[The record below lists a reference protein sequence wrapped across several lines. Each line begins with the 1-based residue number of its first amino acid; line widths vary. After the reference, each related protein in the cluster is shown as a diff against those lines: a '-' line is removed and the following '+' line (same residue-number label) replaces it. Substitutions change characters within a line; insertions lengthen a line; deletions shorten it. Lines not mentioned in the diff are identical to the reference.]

1 MTARTP
7 RRAPIT
13 SMAMAEP
20 STPEL
25 PRDRHL
31 FAPGRKRILSLDGGG
46 VRGVLSVAFLERI
59 EALLAEDA
67 GKPVRLCD
75 HFDLIGGTSTGA
87 LIAAGLAIGLS
98 AQDLRG
104 FYFEAAPRI
113 FRHSRLRMFGVL
125 EPRFDARPL
134 EEEIYRVV
142 GTRHL
147 DSADILTGLAVVSK
161 RMDTNSTWVLSNN
174 PRAPYW
180 DDKPGGAIGNKH
192 FPLTAV
198 VRASTAAP
206 HYFAP
211 QPIQIVAGE
220 RPGLFV
226 DGGVTPYKNPALPL
240 LMQALM
246 APHGLN
252 WQAGAEHL
260 QIISIGTGERRER
273 MAPGKA
279 PPRTSA
285 GVALQALVGAL
296 ADSSVASLTMLHW
309 LSGTRALWP
318 VNSEIGDLATVAP
331 PLGQPLFGFH
341 RYDAHLEANWLAD
354 ELGIVV
360 KPQELRMLWRLDQ
373 PAAVPRL
380 YEIGQKAAAKFIRAE
395 DFRSH
400 DLPRSGAP
408 A

>member
-1 MTARTP
+1 
-7 RRAPIT
+7 
-13 SMAMAEP
+13 MAE
-20 STPEL
+20 STPFEL

-31 FAPGRKRILSLDGGG
+31 LAPGRKRILSLDGGG

-67 GKPVRLCD
+67 GRPVRLCD

-87 LIAAGLAIGLS
+87 LIAAGLALGLS

-104 FYFEAAPRI
+104 FYVEAAPRI
-113 FRHSRLRMFGVL
+113 FRQSRLRMFGVL

-134 EEEIYRVV
+134 EAEIHRVV
-142 GTRHL
+142 GGRHL
-147 DSADILTGLAVVSK
+147 DSADIQTGLAIISK

-180 DDKPGGAIGNKH
+180 EDQPGGAIGNRH
-192 FPLTAV
+192 FPLAAV

-211 QPIQIVAGE
+211 ELIQIVAGE

-226 DGGVTPYKNPALPL
+226 DGGVTPYKNPTLPL

-252 WQAGAEHL
+252 WQAGADHL
-260 QIISIGTGERRER
+260 QIISIGTGDRRER
-273 MAPGKA
+273 MPPGKA

-296 ADSSVASLTMLHW
+296 SDSSVASLTLLHW

-318 VNSEIGDLATVAP
+318 VNSEIGDLGTVVP
-331 PLGQPLFGFH
+331 PFGQPLFGFR
-341 RYDAHLEANWLAD
+341 RYDAHLEADWLSE
-354 ELGIVV
+354 ELGIRVDAR
-360 KPQELRMLWRLDQ
+360 ELKALARLDQ

-395 DFRSH
+395 DFRADTSGC
-400 DLPRSGAP
+400 GAP

>member
-1 MTARTP
+1 MGLAV
-7 RRAPIT
+7 
-13 SMAMAEP
+13 AEAVQ
-20 STPEL
+20 PEL

-31 FAPGRKRILSLDGGG
+31 FAPERKRILSLDGGG

-98 AQDLRG
+98 AHDLRG

-113 FRHSRLRMFGVL
+113 FRRSRLRMFGVL

-134 EEEIYRVV
+134 EAEIRKVV
-142 GTRHL
+142 GDRQL
-147 DSADILTGLAVVSK
+147 DSADILTGLAVISK
-161 RMDTNSTWVLSNN
+161 RMDTNSTWVLTNN

-180 DDKPGGAIGNKH
+180 EDKVEGAIGNRH
-192 FPLTAV
+192 YPLAAV

-206 HYFAP
+206 HYFSP
-211 QPIQIVAGE
+211 QPIPIIAGE

-226 DGGVTPYKNPALPL
+226 DGGVTPYKNPSLPL

-246 APHGLN
+246 TPHGLN
-252 WQAGAEHL
+252 WQAGADHL
-260 QIISIGTGERRER
+260 QLISIGTGERRER

-296 ADSSVASLTMLHW
+296 SDSSVASLTLLHW

-318 VNSEIGDLATVAP
+318 VNSEIGDLGTVAP
-331 PLGQPLFGFH
+331 PLGQPLFGFR
-341 RYDAHLEANWLAD
+341 RYDAHLEADWLAD
-354 ELGIVV
+354 ELGVQV
-360 KPQELRMLWRLDQ
+360 DAEELRALCRLDQ

-395 DFRSH
+395 DLRWG
-400 DLPRSGAP
+400 DPRQVGAST
-408 A
+408 